1 MNEAARNLDL
11 AGSMESTIGSKGQVT
26 VPKAVRD
33 QLHLRP
39 GDRVEFL
46 VESDGSLRV
55 VPVTASVTALKGM
68 VSPPKQPLSL
78 DDLQ

>member
-1 MNEAARNLDL
+1 
-11 AGSMESTIGSKGQVT
+11 MESTIGSKGQVT